1 MLLLEDWTYYTYFFW
16 FVSSCPTNIIIM
28 NINITIMTPF
38 FSGEGAKYI
47 QTNKIALKSIQN
59 IYMQKM
65 IVLMI
70 FF

>member
-38 FSGEGAKYI
+38 FSGEGAKYK
-47 QTNKIALKSIQN
+47 QNSIKEHTKHIHAKN
-59 IYMQKM
+59 DCFDE
-65 IVLMI
+65 